1 MNYNEWKS
9 IYKKIMKDFDFN
21 IEDEEESAC
30 ILDSFIN
37 MNKKFC
43 SIKKIENVIRNKDIV
58 IFGAGPSL
66 KNSILKYHERFEDN
80 FKIAADG
87 ATTALLENDYLP
99 DVIVTD
105 LDGRISDQI
114 KASSL
119 GSIIVLH
126 AHGDNIKKIN
136 KYFEKFK
143 GDLIGTTHINPRS
156 YVNLHNFGG
165 FTDGDR
171 AVFLADHLHARRI
184 FLIGFDFTGKIGKY
198 SFAKNKDKELKM
210 KKLKWCKYLIDEL
223 SKQIVINFL

>member
-1 MNYNEWKS
+1 MNYKEWKP
-9 IYKKIMKDFDFN
+9 IYKKIIKDFNFN
-21 IEDEEESAC
+21 IEDEEESAR
-30 ILDSFIN
+30 ILDSFIKRN
-37 MNKKFC
+37 DKFY
-43 SIKKIENVIRNKDIV
+43 SIKKIEDNIRNKDIV

-87 ATTALLENDYLP
+87 ATSALLENDFLP

-126 AHGDNIKKIN
+126 AHGDNIKKIIQ
-136 KYFEKFK
+136 YFEKFE

-171 AVFLADHLHARRI
+171 GVFLADHLHARNI
-184 FLIGFDFTGKIGKY
+184 FLIGFDFNSRIGKY
-198 SFAKNKDKELKM
+198 SFAENKDIELKM

-223 SKQIVINFL
+223 SKHIVIKFL

>member
-1 MNYNEWKS
+1 MNYKEWKP
-9 IYKKIMKDFDFN
+9 IYKKIIKDFNFKV
-21 IEDEEESAC
+21 EYEEESAR
-30 ILDSFIN
+30 ILDSFIK
-37 MNKKFC
+37 MNNKFC
-43 SIKKIENVIRNKDIV
+43 SIKKIENIIRDKDIV

-66 KNSILKYHERFEDN
+66 KNSLIKYNERFEDK

-87 ATTALLENDYLP
+87 ATSALLENDFLP

-105 LDGRISDQI
+105 LDGKISDQI

-126 AHGDNIKKIN
+126 AHGDNIKKII
-136 KYFEKFK
+136 KYFEKFE

-156 YVNLHNFGG
+156 YVNLYNFGG

-171 AVFLADHLHARRI
+171 AVFLADHFHARKI
-184 FLIGFDFTGKIGKY
+184 FLIGFDFNGRIGKY
-198 SFAKNKDKELKM
+198 SFAENKDKELKM

-223 SKQIVINFL
+223 SKQIVIHFL